1 MIALELL
8 FADEVYRRVVLIEV
22 VRHRLDGVLDIGGI
36 SAVLEHDEALTRV
49 LLPRREL
56 WVCARTDGLESTL
69 NRHSVLLCVL
79 DALDAADGVAVALA
93 DALAPERVVLTV
105 RQDRI
110 AVDAREREQAR
121 VPADRDDAEVAALLR
136 RLVDVGEVLRDAR
149 MRVKAVD
156 DVEVLRVLR
165 RLLRQIRRAAAAEDH
180 DIDLVLPR
188 CHILDIDDRHALRPD
203 LDGRGI
209 AAREDCDELHIRI
222 LFDCTLNAAAQIAVT
237 KDTNANAHR
246 NTFLFKLDEI
256 LKTFHI
262 LVYYASNRAANR
274 TESNGTDSPTGLRG
288 RRQVP
293 YSWRRPCCG
302 PR

>member
-1 MIALELL
+1 
-8 FADEVYRRVVLIEV
+8 
-22 VRHRLDGVLDIGGI
+22 
-36 SAVLEHDEALTRV
+36 
-49 LLPRREL
+49 
-56 WVCARTDGLESTL
+56 
-69 NRHSVLLCVL
+69 
-79 DALDAADGVAVALA
+79 
-93 DALAPERVVLTV
+93 
-105 RQDRI
+105 
-110 AVDAREREQAR
+110 
-121 VPADRDDAEVAALLR
+121 
-136 RLVDVGEVLRDAR
+136 

-165 RLLRQIRRAAAAEDH
+165 RLLRQVRRAAAAEDH
-180 DIDLVLPR
+180 DIDLILPR

-274 TESNGTDSPTGLRG
+274 TESDNGFANRAQRSSTSAVLLAYAVLRPSMKSVLMKFGLA
-288 RRQVP
+288 
-293 YSWRRPCCG
+293 Y
-302 PR
+302 